1 MKKREKL
8 EVSSEKGRQDESF
21 SVQNSQCLI
30 PRLRFPEFREA
41 EGWAGEK
48 LGSKTIKVG
57 SGITPTGGEKNY
69 KSSGRPFVRSQ
80 NIGWGE
86 LLLDD
91 VAFIDE
97 ETHNSF
103 RSTQIEAFD
112 VLLNI
117 TGASIGRSAVANL
130 KIEGGNVNQHVC
142 IIRAKPDE
150 LSPYFLNQYLISH
163 DGQKQI
169 DSFQAGGNRQ
179 GLNFEQIRSFIIPL
193 PAIFPEQQKI
203 AECLSSVDEAIA
215 AQARKLDAL
224 KTHKKGLMQQLF
236 PREGETQ
243 PRLRFPEFRGKGE
256 WVLSSVGGL
265 VEANCL
271 FPPKDGN
278 HGNIH
283 PKSSDYVPKGIPF
296 IMASDLNGG
305 LIDIDHCHFISR
317 ELADTLQK
325 GFAREGDVLLSHKGT
340 VGEVAVVRK
349 INTPYLMLTP
359 QVTYY
364 RVKNPKKLSSE
375 FLAQLFVSETFQ
387 SNLLEVSGG
396 GTRAYIGI
404 TEQAKLR
411 VQLPKDVIEQQRIAT
426 CLTTLDDLI
435 AAATQKL
442 EALKTHKR
450 GLMQQL
456 FPSPEEVKA

>member
-1 MKKREKL
+1 MRSKKKGEKL
-8 EVSSEKGRQDESF
+8 EVRSEKGRQDESF
-21 SVQNSQCLI
+21 SLQDSQFLI
-30 PRLRFPEFREA
+30 PRLRFPEFWNEPS
-41 EGWAGEK
+41 WPQHQ
-48 LGSKTIKVG
+48 LGDNAVILKGKGISKADLD
-57 SGITPTGGEKNY
+57 PTGPQPCIRY
-69 KSSGRPFVRSQ
+69 
-80 NIGWGE
+80 GE
-86 LLLDD
+86 LYTRYSETISEVISRTKIPASELFLSKLDD
-91 VAFIDE
+91 VIIPSSGETKIDIAKA
-97 ETHNSF
+97 SC
-103 RSTQIEAFD
+103 
-112 VLLNI
+112 VLVNDIALGGDLN
-117 TGASIGRSAVANL
+117 V
-130 KIEGGNVNQHVC
+130 
-142 IIRAKPDE
+142 
-150 LSPYFLNQYLISH
+150 
-163 DGQKQI
+163 
-169 DSFQAGGNRQ
+169 
-179 GLNFEQIRSFIIPL
+179 IRSKLNGTFLSYYLNGPKRFDIAKVAQGDTVVHLYPNQL
-193 PAIFPEQQKI
+193 KALQVAVPSQPEQQKI

-236 PREGETQ
+236 PRVGETQ
-243 PRLRFPEFRGKGE
+243 PCLRFPEFRGKGE
-256 WVLSSVGGL
+256 WVLNSVGGL

-278 HGNIH
+278 HGSIH
-283 PKSSDYVPKGIPF
+283 PKSSDYVAKGIPF
-296 IMASDLNGG
+296 IMASDLSGG
-305 LIDIDHCHFISR
+305 LIDIDHCHFISK

-364 RVKNPKKLSSE
+364 RVKDPKKLSSE

-404 TEQAKLR
+404 TKQAKLR

-435 AAATQKL
+435 TAETQKL